1 MNPMANMF
9 SGNEKRE
16 IPTGLSQCTQASPVA
31 SNLWLW
37 AKRLETLGK
46 VLFWIIILIGVIE
59 TGVLISAANDAKAES
74 GELFDV
80 LFSQIVKYSLSA
92 FIEYCSYHVLALLV
106 GSLASIVQNSKISA
120 DVALLEAN
128 HHFPTEQTGSRNEKL
143 KKLLEK
149 GLITEEEYLQKT
161 EGENE

>member
-1 MNPMANMF
+1 MANMF

-16 IPTGLSQCTQASPVA
+16 IPTELSQCTQASPVA

-59 TGVLISAANDAKAES
+59 TGVLIIKANAVGTEND
-74 GELFDV
+74 ELLD
-80 LFSQIVKYSLSA
+80 LTFSQIVKYSLSA
-92 FIEYCSYHVLALLV
+92 FIEYCSYHVLALLI

-128 HHFPTEQTGSRNEKL
+128 HHFPTEQTDSRNEKL

-149 GLITEEEYLQKT
+149 GLITEEEYKT
-161 EGENE
+161 ETKGEKE